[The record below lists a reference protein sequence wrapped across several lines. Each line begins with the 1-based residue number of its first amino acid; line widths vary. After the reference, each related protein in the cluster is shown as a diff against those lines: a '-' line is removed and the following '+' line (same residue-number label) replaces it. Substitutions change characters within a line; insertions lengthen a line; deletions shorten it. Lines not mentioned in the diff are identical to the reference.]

1 MMCVYTCV
9 HAWVCVYVCVRVCV
23 CVCVCVRVRVSVC
36 VCVRTIILYEPY
48 TNFLQ
53 VLLALIHGKLYGM
66 TRSLEVSITSS
77 VLSVDI
83 WFTSGTSSP
92 ISSIE
97 TCME

>member
-1 MMCVYTCV
+1 MG
-9 HAWVCVYVCVRVCV
+9 VCVYVYV
-23 CVCVCVRVRVSVC
+23 CVCVCVRVGVC
-36 VCVRTIILYEPY
+36 VCVFVCVCTIILYEPY

-83 WFTSGTSSP
+83 WSTSGISSP